1 MDFNEAFGLAVQAL
15 RLSKGL
21 TQKDF
26 LGFLSIQYLSDI
38 ERGKRTPSIAV
49 LAQICDRLEV
59 HEAVPMIMAK
69 HFMRPSEPLT
79 HALQVIEKQ
88 LYEAGFIDPCSNA

>member
-1 MDFNEAFGLAVQAL
+1 MDFNEAFGRAVQAL

-26 LGFLSIQYLSDI
+26 LGALSTQYLSDI

-49 LAQICDRLEV
+49 LAQICERLEV
-59 HEAVPMIMAK
+59 HEAVPIILAK
-69 HFMRPSEPLT
+69 HFMRPSEPLNR
-79 HALQVIEKQ
+79 ALSEIEIQ
-88 LYEAGFIDPCSNA
+88 LSTSGFSLPESNF